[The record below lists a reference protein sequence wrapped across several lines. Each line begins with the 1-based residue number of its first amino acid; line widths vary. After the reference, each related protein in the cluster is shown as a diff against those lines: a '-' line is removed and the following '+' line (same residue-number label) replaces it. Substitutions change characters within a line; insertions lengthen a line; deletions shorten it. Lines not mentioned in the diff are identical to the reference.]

1 MCVYTS
7 KQSSTIG
14 AKVLQ
19 IHGFPGFMNHKCSA
33 SCSAGLQMNPD
44 EPGGCLAAKHTWI
57 STKLSGHARISMD
70 KQ

>member
-1 MCVYTS
+1 MFVYTS

-19 IHGFPGFMNHKCSA
+19 IQGFPWIHES
-33 SCSAGLQMNPD
+33 QMLRFLFCWTAN

-57 STKLSGHARISMD
+57 STKLSGTCTD
-70 KQ
+70 KHG